1 MDAVFGH
8 YINYTGI
15 PDTGPNADPC
25 FAEVLGDPGGQ
36 GHVPMWNALLENDD
50 FRNLYINRY
59 ADLLNT
65 TLSCDFAIHHLD
77 SLLAFIEPEMP
88 RQIERW
94 GGTVQGW
101 ENNVQTLKNFIL
113 QRCGDEIVDLMEDC
127 YDLEAITVTILIEGD
142 GSVQVNTVTIDPSMT
157 PWTGTYYAGIPI
169 DLTGIPGI
177 NVEFINWEIIDG
189 VLVLADD
196 TDPSITINA
205 DGDIVIVANFDP
217 PVPPVNITFNV
228 EPADGGFII
237 ADGSAV
243 TPVPSSFLLD
253 IGTELEIEAIP
264 NQWWLFTHWTSAN
277 GTVFYEDPLDPEN
290 GFMVEQNDTFTDHYL
305 ELPYDLRNVMF
316 ITTANSLHG
325 IPKPLLDRME
335 VIQIAGYTVAEKLE
349 IAKRYRVPLQVH
361 DHGLEGLLT
370 VAEESL
376 RRVVTEY
383 TREAGV
389 RELDRL
395 IAKLAR
401 KEAKAY
407 LDAPWEH
414 PREVDPDRAREL
426 LGVPPFSEPA
436 TEKQPQI
443 GLAHGLA
450 WTSVGGVTLD
460 IEAVALPGKG
470 KLSLTG
476 QLGEVMKE
484 SAQAAIAY
492 VRKNAETFGLPLDFL
507 EKHDLHVHAL
517 EGAVPKDGPSA
528 GIAIASAVVSAL
540 TGRPLR
546 GDIAMTGEITLRGRV
561 LAIGGVKEKL
571 LAAHQAGISAVIIPA
586 ANRAHLEEVPE
597 AIRADLQVHTVSDF
611 DEVVKLMLNVDGA
624 AGFVPL
630 APAVQPR
637 PSAPQA

>member
-1 MDAVFGH
+1 
-8 YINYTGI
+8 
-15 PDTGPNADPC
+15 
-25 FAEVLGDPGGQ
+25 
-36 GHVPMWNALLENDD
+36 
-50 FRNLYINRY
+50 
-59 ADLLNT
+59 
-65 TLSCDFAIHHLD
+65 
-77 SLLAFIEPEMP
+77 
-88 RQIERW
+88 
-94 GGTVQGW
+94 
-101 ENNVQTLKNFIL
+101 
-113 QRCGDEIVDLMEDC
+113 
-127 YDLEAITVTILIEGD
+127 
-142 GSVQVNTVTIDPSMT
+142 
-157 PWTGTYYAGIPI
+157 
-169 DLTGIPGI
+169 
-177 NVEFINWEIIDG
+177 
-189 VLVLADD
+189 
-196 TDPSITINA
+196 
-205 DGDIVIVANFDP
+205 
-217 PVPPVNITFNV
+217 
-228 EPADGGFII
+228 
-237 ADGSAV
+237 
-243 TPVPSSFLLD
+243 
-253 IGTELEIEAIP
+253 
-264 NQWWLFTHWTSAN
+264 
-277 GTVFYEDPLDPEN
+277 
-290 GFMVEQNDTFTDHYL
+290 
-305 ELPYDLRNVMF
+305 
-316 ITTANSLHG
+316 
-325 IPKPLLDRME
+325 
-335 VIQIAGYTVAEKLE
+335 VAEKLE

-407 LDAPWEH
+407 LDAPWER